1 LGDSGRYHC
10 IEERLAKSVK
20 LISLKEEEEEEETER
35 ILCIILEGIFACV
48 FDIGCFLVV
57 DAKSTSA
64 TLKAGRS

>member
-1 LGDSGRYHC
+1 LGDSGRYHG

-20 LISLKEEEEEEETER
+20 VISLKEEEEEETER